1 MDDARELQPF
11 LVLGMCETVYIMFA
25 GSASGHS
32 IGFVFFGCA
41 GVEKADGIDERMV
54 AHGNNPR

>member
-1 MDDARELQPF
+1 MSGIVHELDGVDCTDGPF
-11 LVLGMCETVYIMFA
+11 FC
-25 GSASGHS
+25 GHS

>member
-1 MDDARELQPF
+1 MNWMAWTAPTGIF
-11 LVLGMCETVYIMFA
+11 C
-25 GSASGHS
+25 GHS